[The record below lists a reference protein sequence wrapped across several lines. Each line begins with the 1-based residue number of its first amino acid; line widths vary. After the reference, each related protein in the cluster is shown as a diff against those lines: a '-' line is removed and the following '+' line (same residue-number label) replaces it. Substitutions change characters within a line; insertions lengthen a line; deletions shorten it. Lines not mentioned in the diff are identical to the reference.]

1 MKSFK
6 EVEKY
11 IEEKLKSELPSDL
24 YYHGLH
30 HTQDVLRSAQMIGKE
45 EGINDEDMLLLKV
58 AVLYHD
64 AGFTHVYKNHEEEG
78 CNMVRADLPK
88 FGFTAQD
95 IEKICGMI
103 MATRIPQ
110 NPQTQL
116 ERIIADADLEYLG
129 TDRFDEIGQTLY
141 KEMRVYVSLESERQ
155 WNTIQMNFLKNH
167 HYHTDFCRKN
177 REPKKQENL
186 KKVLKSLEIH

>member
-1 MKSFK
+1 MRSFN
-6 EVEKY
+6 EVEAY
-11 IEEKLKSELPSDL
+11 IEDKLKRELPPDL

-30 HTQDVLRSAQMIGKE
+30 HTQDVLRGAQEIGRE
-45 EGINDEDMLLLKV
+45 EGISEDDMLLLKV

-64 AGFTHVYKNHEEEG
+64 AGFTNVYKNHEEEG
-78 CNMVRADLPK
+78 CAMVRADLPQ
-88 FGFTAQD
+88 FGFTAED

-103 MATRIPQ
+103 MATKIPQ
-110 NPQTQL
+110 NPNTQL

-129 TDRFDEIGQTLY
+129 TDRFDQIGETLY
-141 KEMRVYVSLESERQ
+141 HEMKVYVNLESERQ

-167 HYHTDFCRKN
+167 HYHTEYCRKN

-186 KKVLKSLEIH
+186 KKVMALLKH

>member
-1 MKSFK
+1 MRSFK
-6 EVEKY
+6 EVEEY
-11 IEEKLKSELPSDL
+11 IGGKLKRELPNDL

-30 HTQDVLRSAQMIGKE
+30 HTLDVLRSAEMIGKE
-45 EGINDEDMLLLKV
+45 EKINDEDMLLLKV

-64 AGFTHVYKNHEEEG
+64 AGFTNVYKNHEEEG
-78 CNMVRADLPK
+78 CDMARADLPR
-88 FGFTAQD
+88 FGFTGD
-95 IEKICGMI
+95 EIEKICGMI
-103 MATRIPQ
+103 MATKIPQ

-129 TDRFDEIGQTLY
+129 TDRFDQIGQTLY
-141 KEMRVYVSLESERQ
+141 NEMKVYVNLESERQ

-167 HYHTDFCRKN
+167 HYHTEFCRKN

-186 KKVLKSLEIH
+186 KKVLQALELH

>member
-1 MKSFK
+1 MRSFN
-6 EVEKY
+6 EVEAY
-11 IEEKLKSELPSDL
+11 IEDKLKRELPPDL

-30 HTQDVLRSAQMIGKE
+30 HTQDVLRGAQEIGKE
-45 EGINDEDMLLLKV
+45 EGISEDEMLLLKV

-64 AGFTHVYKNHEEEG
+64 AGFTNVYKNHEEEG
-78 CNMVRADLPK
+78 CEMVRADLPQ
-88 FGFTAQD
+88 FGFTAED

-103 MATRIPQ
+103 MATKIPQ
-110 NPQTQL
+110 NPNTQL

-129 TDRFDEIGQTLY
+129 TDRFDQIGQTLY
-141 KEMRVYVSLESERQ
+141 NEMRVYVNLESERQ

-167 HYHTDFCRKN
+167 HYHTEFCRKN

-186 KKVLKSLEIH
+186 KKVMALLKH